1 MTASKILHYLV
12 FYVAAFSDV
21 IKSTHDVGF
30 KVMSEHG
37 ILDYLESCYEPLHTQ
52 GRLYV
57 LTDIVEMLIDR
68 GYFPKDSSPFD
79 IIPDYAGVGV

>member
-12 FYVAAFSDV
+12 FYIAAFSEV
-21 IKSTHDVGF
+21 INATNDVGF
-30 KVMSEHG
+30 NVLSKHG
-37 ILDYLESCYEPLHTQ
+37 VIDYLESCYEPLHTQ

-57 LTDIVEMLIDR
+57 LTDIVEILIDR

-79 IIPDYAGVGV
+79 IIPDYAEVGV